1 MVRIVKKKGTVE
13 KRSVGLIVEKLRD
26 REVLE
31 LVCAVQRLSWSPAVK
46 RNLEGMVTGISVDLT
61 KCSELFRESSVG
73 LLDDDE

>member
-1 MVRIVKKKGTVE
+1 MVE

-73 LLDDDE
+73 LLDDYE

>member
-46 RNLEGMVTGISVDLT
+46 RNLEGISVALT

-73 LLDDDE
+73 LLDDYE

>member
-1 MVRIVKKKGTVE
+1 MYKKKGTVE

>member
-73 LLDDDE
+73 LLDDYE